1 MPNKDNASPATL
13 PKTFSELN
21 FASKEAYNLLRTNVT
36 FSFTDASS
44 GKVVGIS
51 SACLSE
57 GKSFT
62 AINLAASLAEAGNA
76 VLLID
81 CDMRRPSIAKSLGK
95 PLSPGLS
102 NLLVSNAR
110 DVVHSGVLNDNLS
123 IVTAGDIPPNPSE
136 LLGSEK
142 MQAVVEFFR
151 EHFDYIILDLPPITA
166 VADPLIV
173 TKLVDGMVVV
183 VRHKVTKRGDIRD
196 SIRQLK
202 MTGVRILGFV
212 YNGYHSSS
220 SYGYKKYGKYKYS
233 NYYYT
238 SEHKDEHKGASAGQE
253 GKKQ

>member
-1 MPNKDNASPATL
+1 MPNKDNASPAAL

-21 FASKEAYNLLRTNVT
+21 FASKEAYNLLRTNIV
-36 FSFTDASS
+36 FSFPDSEG
-44 GKVVGIS
+44 GKVVGMS
-51 SACLSE
+51 SASLAE

-62 AINLAASLAEAGNA
+62 AINLAASLAEAGNT
-76 VLLID
+76 VLLMD
-81 CDMRRPSIAKSLGK
+81 CDMRRPSISKSLGK

-102 NLLVSNAR
+102 NLLVNN
-110 DVVHSGVLNDNLS
+110 DKNVVHKGVLNENLS
-123 IVTAGDIPPNPSE
+123 LVTAGDIPPNPSE

-142 MQAVVEFFR
+142 MRAVVTLFR

-183 VRHKVTKRGDIRD
+183 VRHKVTKRGEIMD
-196 SIRQLK
+196 SIRQLR

-212 YNGYHSSS
+212 YNGYRSSG

-233 NYYYT
+233 NHYYT
-238 SEHKDEHKGASAGQE
+238 SEYKDTSVGQE
-253 GKKQ
+253 GKKR